1 MWPLGRWRWGDRES
15 AGGGQGRGEYIRA
28 ERWRSRQGLEPE
40 GDTDSRGQ
48 RCQHRLTYTGEHQ
61 GYGAE
66 VAPGVHGRMSEGP
79 RQEPKPPG
87 AAPRI
92 KVAKEDGGM

>member
-1 MWPLGRWRWGDRES
+1 MEMGRQGERWGW
-15 AGGGQGRGEYIRA
+15 AGMGRIRA
-28 ERWRSRQGLEPE
+28 DRRRSAQGLEPE

-48 RCQHRLTYTGEHQ
+48 RCQYRRTYTGEHQ

-66 VAPGVHGRMSEGP
+66 VAPGVHGRTSEGP

-92 KVAKEDGGM
+92 KVAKEDGGT